1 MVSRV
6 LGYVRWALS
15 RQNRAYTGS
24 LALHIAGSLLGLVV
38 QTMLAQ
44 WLRASGYGRLST
56 IAAIASILAL
66 LCTLGTS
73 TAALRYVPHFE
84 EANDPGSA
92 ARFVGF
98 SVATTVIASSALA
111 AVFFV
116 GCVFT
121 GLHLTVGQG
130 VAGAVFLVASAL
142 QQSCTDLA
150 RLSRRFAAAY
160 SAVLILKPVAI
171 AVPVGLFLATGAT
184 RSVTVA
190 LLAMTLG
197 TVLGLVI
204 QARVMVSRFGRV
216 ALGMVRPTRE
226 WLRTSPAFV
235 VISASQLILAQVD
248 LLAVSAFLSSR
259 SVGLYSAAL
268 KASAVLTLPF
278 VAVNAVIRPSISAAA
293 SRADGRQEALELT
306 MQSTL
311 WIGLST
317 TVLALPMLIWPNVI
331 MDVFG
336 SSFDSGRFALQMLAI
351 GQVGVTFMG
360 PSASLM
366 IYMDRRREA
375 IIGFVVSTVLAAVLC
390 GVGAKVDGINGAA
403 VASMVSYILGGAAM
417 YLLTWRYL
425 GMRVSIVEAIVPRLR
440 QRAV

>member
-1 MVSRV
+1 
-6 LGYVRWALS
+6 
-15 RQNRAYTGS
+15 
-24 LALHIAGSLLGLVV
+24 
-38 QTMLAQ
+38 
-44 WLRASGYGRLST
+44 
-56 IAAIASILAL
+56 
-66 LCTLGTS
+66 
-73 TAALRYVPHFE
+73 
-84 EANDPGSA
+84 
-92 ARFVGF
+92 
-98 SVATTVIASSALA
+98 
-111 AVFFV
+111 
-116 GCVFT
+116 
-121 GLHLTVGQG
+121 